1 MNILLLTKKN
11 KICDKAKKLVQDKF
25 DHPLI
30 IQGSVNDPIPE
41 EVKNWRGDYLLSF
54 LSPWIIPE
62 EVIKQAEVS
71 SLNFHPGSP
80 KYPGI
85 SCYNFALYNNEKE
98 YGVTC
103 HEMTGEIDSG
113 KIIKTHKFPINENE
127 TVLTLKKK
135 SRKYL
140 LDLFKE
146 IIEQIENGY
155 NLTFSKEKWKRK
167 PYTKKDLQAICKID
181 LNMPKNEIFRRIKA
195 TYHPTGPDYP
205 FITYKE
211 KKIILKEISIEKL

>member
-1 MNILLLTKKN
+1 MEILLLTKKN
-11 KICDKAKKLVQDKF
+11 KICDRAKKIVQEKF
-25 DHPLI
+25 EHPLI
-30 IQGSVNDPIPE
+30 LQGSVNDPLPE
-41 EVKNWRGDYLLSF
+41 KVKKWRGDYLLSF

-62 EVIKQAEVS
+62 EILERAEACP
-71 SLNFHPGSP
+71 LNFHPGSP

-85 SCYNFALYNNEKE
+85 SCYNFALYNDEKE

-103 HEMTGEIDSG
+103 HEMSGKIDSG
-113 KIIKTHKFPINENE
+113 KIIKTHKFPVDENE

-140 LDLFKE
+140 LGLFKE

-155 NLTFSKEKWKRK
+155 NLTFSKEKWKKK

-181 LNMPKNEIFRRIKA
+181 LDMQKSEIFRRIKA

-205 FITYKE
+205 YILYNNR
-211 KKIILKEISIEKL
+211 KIVLKQISIERL